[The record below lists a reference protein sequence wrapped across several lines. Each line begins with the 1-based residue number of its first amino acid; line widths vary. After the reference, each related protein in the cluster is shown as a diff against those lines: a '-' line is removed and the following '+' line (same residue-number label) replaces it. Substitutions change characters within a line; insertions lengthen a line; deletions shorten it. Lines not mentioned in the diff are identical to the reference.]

1 MCGRIPFVSTF
12 VDSLWLADGD
22 SESMKR
28 REMKQLVFERLTGS
42 GNCRVLGWTTGRY
55 PLAHARPSAT
65 KKLREQKRRE
75 RQQLKAEKRAQRKLA
90 AQASAGEQKA

>member
-1 MCGRIPFVSTF
+1 MDPK
-12 VDSLWLADGD
+12 DG
-22 SESMKR
+22 
-28 REMKQLVFERLTGS
+28 T
-42 GNCRVLGWTTGRY
+42 

-90 AQASAGEQKA
+90 AQAAAGEQKA